1 MSVSASTTMK
11 LTMLSSRVR
20 WLVAVMSLQCL
31 VRMLPKKSSLM
42 GL

>member
-11 LTMLSSRVR
+11 SAMLSSRVS
-20 WLVAVMSLQCL
+20 WLVAVMSLHCL
-31 VRMLPKKSSLM
+31 VRRLPKKNSMM